1 MIKDKTHRAKCT
13 QMKWAEN
20 KKGFKIAELKLEIVD
35 GDDIGGKIFTELQIN
50 DKSIAYTKRDLML
63 LGWDGVDPKHAPV
76 QIVNATAAGLTVDI
90 EVEHV
95 DWNGKKF
102 PAVRRI
108 GEPTTKSRPLSAIEV
123 DSLGDAFKS
132 AGSNEDSIP
141 F

>member
-50 DKSIAYTKRDLML
+50 EKSIAYTKRDLML

-76 QIVNATAAGLTVDI
+76 QIAEACATGLTVDI
-90 EVEHV
+90 EIKHV
-95 DWNGKKF
+95 DWNGRKF
-102 PAVRRI
+102 AAVERI
-108 GEPTTKSRPLSAIEV
+108 GEPTTKSRVLSAAEV
-123 DSLGDAFKS
+123 DGLNDAFKS
-132 AGSNEDSIP
+132 AGEDSIP